1 MFRNYF
7 VTTLRSLKRNA
18 LFSVINIAGLAIGIS
33 ACFFIWQYVRFE
45 SNYDTFHSNAD
56 RLFRVPLQTIH
67 EGMVVNE
74 QAANMPAL
82 GPSMKQDLPEVE
94 EYCRLVKTSLF
105 TANISSYVANA
116 LEFSREDAGGK
127 MIAFNEEAVWFSDAS
142 FLNMFSFPVIAGSL
156 DALKEPNSVVLTEKI
171 SRKYFGDEPA
181 LGKELRLNRQRV
193 LKVTA
198 VVEDIP
204 ENSHLQFDIL
214 ISFSSMLP
222 DFGDGSDFWGWSVFY
237 TYIQLS
243 PGAHAVALQNKL
255 PAFTE
260 KRLGKNNEGEY
271 QMRFFLQPITDIHL
285 KSQLANEF
293 SPNSSEQLVWFL
305 SLLAGF
311 ILVVGWINYINLSTA
326 KALER
331 SKEVGLR
338 KTVGATRLQLITQF
352 MFDTV
357 VVNCLAIVVA
367 AIIVISMWSAFE
379 KLTRKIMSDVLLT
392 DAFMFDITSWT
403 IAALVIL
410 AGMIIAGAYP
420 ALTLSSFNPALVLKG
435 NFYKSVAGVALRK
448 LMISFQYVLAVL
460 LLAGTIT
467 IYSQVTYMR
476 SQDPGFVKEQ
486 MLVMEAPAV
495 YDSAAG
501 DKVSVFKYKAMQ
513 IPGVINVTTSSDIP
527 GRMIVENP
535 PIARESDTEDNEF
548 FLTYMPAVDT
558 NFFSTYGIR
567 LMEGRFFA
575 HQELMAFRAPADK
588 NELIRLVVNESFV
601 KSLGLQ
607 SPKDALFEKLKF
619 WWGPDLRKAE
629 IIGVVADH
637 HQQSFKERIEPI
649 AYMQSQWADWKYF
662 SLKVEGNIPATID
675 ALEEIYASTF
685 PENAVTWFFLDE
697 FFDRQYQED
706 VGFGRIFSV
715 FTALAIV
722 VTCMGLLGLS
732 VFSVAQRAKEVGIR
746 KVLGASS
753 LRIMFLFSKDFI
765 KLLLI
770 SYVIAFPIIYW
781 VGDEWLSNFIFR
793 IAIGWQIFLLP
804 LMVLI
809 FVTLA
814 TIGVFGIR
822 AAVEAP
828 VKALRQE

>member
-1 MFRNYF
+1 
-7 VTTLRSLKRNA
+7 
-18 LFSVINIAGLAIGIS
+18 VINIAGLAIGIS

-45 SNYDTFHSNAD
+45 SSFDSFHAKAD

-67 EGMVVNE
+67 DGMVVNE

-82 GPSMKQDLPEVE
+82 GPSMKADLPEIE

-105 TANISSYVANA
+105 TGNISSYVANA
-116 LEFSREDAGGK
+116 LEFSREDGGGK
-127 MIAFNEEAVWFSDAS
+127 VIAFNEEAVWFSDAS
-142 FLNMFSFPVIAGSL
+142 FLRMFSFPVIAGSH
-156 DALKEPNSVVLTEKI
+156 DALKEPNSVVITEKI

-198 VVEDIP
+198 VIEDIP

-222 DFGDGSDFWGWSVFY
+222 DFGDGSDFWSWSVFY

-243 PGAHAVALQNKL
+243 PAADAVALQNKL
-255 PAFTE
+255 PEFTR

-271 QMRFFLQPITDIHL
+271 QMSFFLQPIADIHL
-285 KSQLANEF
+285 RSQLSNEF
-293 SPNSSEQLVWFL
+293 GPNSSEQLVWFL

-311 ILVVGWINYINLSTA
+311 ILVVAWINYINLNTA

-338 KTVGATRLQLITQF
+338 KTVGATRMQLITQF

-357 VVNCLAIVVA
+357 VVNSLALVVA
-367 AIIVISMWSAFE
+367 VVIVIVMWSPFE
-379 KLTRKIMSDVLLT
+379 QLTGKVMRDVLVS
-392 DAFMFDITSWT
+392 DAFMFDILSWT
-403 IAALVIL
+403 IATLVIIVGMVV
-410 AGMIIAGAYP
+410 AGVYP

-435 NFYKSVAGVALRK
+435 NFYKSVRGVALRK

-467 IYSQVTYMR
+467 IYSQITYMR
-476 SQDPGFVKEQ
+476 GQDPGFVKEQ

-501 DKVSVFKYKAMQ
+501 DKVSVFKYKALQ
-513 IPGVINVTTSSDIP
+513 IPGVSNATASSDIP
-527 GRMIVENP
+527 GRMIVENAA
-535 PIARESDTEDNEF
+535 IARESDAENNDY

-558 NFFSTYGIR
+558 SFFSTYGIR
-567 LMEGRFFA
+567 LLEGRFFSP
-575 HQELMAFRAPADK
+575 QELMAFRAPVDRT
-588 NELIRLVVNESFV
+588 ELIRLVVNESFV
-601 KSLGLQ
+601 KSLALQ
-607 SPKDALFEKLKF
+607 SPKDALFVKLRF
-619 WWGPDLRKAE
+619 WWGPDQRKAE
-629 IIGVVADH
+629 IIGIVADH
-637 HQQSFKERIEPI
+637 HQQSFKERIQPI
-649 AYMQSQWADWKYF
+649 AYMQSEWADWKYF
-662 SLKVEGNIPATID
+662 SLKIEGNIPATVD
-675 ALEEIYASTF
+675 ALEDVYSSIF

-697 FFDRQYQED
+697 FFDHQYQEE
-706 VGFGRIFSV
+706 VGFGRILGV

-732 VFSVAQRAKEVGIR
+732 VFSVARRTKEVGIR

-765 KLLLI
+765 RLLLI
-770 SYVIAFPIIYW
+770 SYVIAIPVIYW
-781 VGDEWLSNFIFR
+781 AGDEWLSNFIFR
-793 IAIGWQIFLLP
+793 ISIGWEILLLP

-822 AAVEAP
+822 AAIAAP
-828 VKALRQE
+828 VKALRQD